1 MKNREWRLLYTKGK
15 TGIFFQEAGSP
26 CSISK
31 IQGIL
36 TSLESPTKSLEYN
49 PEQCFLFLGGSQ

>member
-1 MKNREWRLLYTKGK
+1 MKGK

-31 IQGIL
+31 IQNL
-36 TSLESPTKSLEYN
+36 
-49 PEQCFLFLGGSQ
+49 